1 MVRTRAAK
9 VAGIATDIPPLDLDD
24 PDGDAEVLVLGW
36 GSTYGSIVAAVERL
50 RRRGKKVARAHLVH
64 LNPFPADLGD
74 VLSRYGRVLVPE
86 NNLGQLT
93 ALVRAEFLVD
103 ARAITKVQGQRF
115 LYSEIEAAVLA
126 LMETD
131 FRRNRTCATSKY
143 R

>member
-1 MVRTRAAK
+1 M
-9 VAGIATDIPPLDLDD
+9 
-24 PDGDAEVLVLGW
+24 
-36 GSTYGSIVAAVERL
+36 
-50 RRRGKKVARAHLVH
+50 
-64 LNPFPADLGD
+64 
-74 VLSRYGRVLVPE
+74 VLVPE

-115 LYSEIEAAVLA
+115 LFSEIEAAVLA

-131 FRRNRTCATSKY
+131 VRRIWHEPSRGAAHDQEGLASDQEV